1 MQRSTG
7 NRKTTVRTKEL
18 NLATGVCIK
27 TSRIDCD
34 QLQEQVAGVLG
45 WSRDVISDVE
55 KGRRLV
61 TVAELIVL
69 AEAMGENP
77 EVLFRKILHWKPR

>member
-7 NRKTTVRTKEL
+7 NRKTTARIKEL
-18 NLATGVCIK
+18 NLATAVCIK

-34 QLQEQVAGVLG
+34 QFQEPVAGILG
-45 WSRDVISDVE
+45 WSLDVISDIE
-55 KGRRLV
+55 KGRRTV

-69 AEAMGENP
+69 AEAMSEKP
-77 EVLFRKILHWKPR
+77 EVLFRKILDWKPR